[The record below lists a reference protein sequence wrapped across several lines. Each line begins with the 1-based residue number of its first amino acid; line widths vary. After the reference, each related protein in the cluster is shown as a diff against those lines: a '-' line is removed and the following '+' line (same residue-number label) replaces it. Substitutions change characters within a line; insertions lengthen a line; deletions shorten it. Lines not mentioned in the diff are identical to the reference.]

1 MFISKTGQIHV
12 YFQNEINPQNLKFQ
26 INISEK
32 VGSLDFS
39 KGGFMFLWCRC
50 ILCCNIFA
58 VEKLQILEEKELR
71 FLPFD

>member
-1 MFISKTGQIHV
+1 MQLFYYCNILLSGCSLCLLFSKTGQIHV

-39 KGGFMFLWCRC
+39 KGGFMFL
-50 ILCCNIFA
+50 
-58 VEKLQILEEKELR
+58 
-71 FLPFD
+71 